1 MDKLMGS
8 LSLCRKA
15 GKLVMGF
22 DAVAQ
27 SITKGRAAAL
37 LLACDLSEGS
47 AKRITRTAQQAGLTP
62 LRLPLT
68 QQQLTAVT
76 PKPTGIFAVEDPGL
90 AKLVTDRLARQGTPQ
105 RADDEESN

>member
-1 MDKLMGS
+1 MDKLMGA

-22 DAVAQ
+22 DAVAE
-27 SITKGRAAAL
+27 SIAKGHAAAV

-47 AKRITRTAQQAGLTP
+47 ARRITRLAQGANITP
-62 LRLPLT
+62 ARLPFT
-68 QQQLTAVT
+68 QRQLTAVT
-76 PKPTGIFAVEDPGL
+76 PKPTGIFAVADPGL
-90 AKLVTDRLARQGTPQ
+90 AKLVTDRLAPQGTPQ

>member
-1 MDKLMGS
+1 M
-8 LSLCRKA
+8 
-15 GKLVMGF
+15 
-22 DAVAQ
+22 
-27 SITKGRAAAL
+27 AL
-37 LLACDLSEGS
+37 GDNI
-47 AKRITRTAQQAGLTP
+47 KRMREEHS
-62 LRLPLT
+62 LT